1 MNAPIQF
8 DRSFASHENAKYWS
22 DKNGDVK
29 PKDVYKGSHK
39 KYWFD
44 CDTCNHSFDSSL
56 SNVTGNGRWCPYCGS
71 SKLCDDLFCN
81 NCFTKSFASHEKAKY
96 WSVKNVVNPRDA
108 FKNSDTKY
116 WFDCVKCPHKFN
128 TALKSIS
135 KGVWCPYCATPV
147 KQLCDKSTCEFCF
160 TKSFASHEKAKYW
173 SDKNGD
179 VKPRDISYCNGNK
192 YWFDCNTCNHSFHA
206 TLASIVR
213 GNWCSYCANKTLCNE
228 DCNHCFEKSFAS
240 HEKAKYWSDKNGDV
254 KPNDV
259 FKGSHKKYWFDCDKC
274 PHSFDSS
281 LSNIS
286 GGKWC
291 PYCGS
296 SKLCDDSCC
305 NNCFTRS
312 FASHEKVKYWS
323 DKNGDVKPRDV
334 SLGSNTKYWF
344 DCDKCNHSFDTSTI
358 SSINQGCW
366 CPYCTCKQ
374 LCKAQDCKYCF
385 TKSFASHEK
394 AKYWS
399 DKNGDMKPNDAFKSS
414 NKKYWF
420 DCNNCNHSF
429 DSTLAHIN
437 QGNWCPYCAVPL
449 KQLCDKLNCD
459 FCFNNSFASH
469 PKEKYWSDKNGDVK
483 PRDVSKSNGN
493 KYWFDCNTCNRRF
506 DMTLSGV
513 VRGNW
518 CPYCKNKTE
527 QKLYEALKPLY
538 PTLITQFKQEWCK
551 NKLCLPFDF
560 CIPEHKI
567 IIELDGRQHFK
578 QVWNWTS
585 PEKQF
590 ENDKYKEKCANENG
604 YSVIRLLQE
613 DALNNKHDWFDR
625 IQTEIENIIK
635 DDTIIHNVY
644 MAEDGEYDAHITE

>member
-8 DRSFASHENAKYWS
+8 DRSFASHEKAKYWS
-22 DKNGDVK
+22 EKNGKVK
-29 PKDVYKGSHK
+29 PKDVYKGSCK

-44 CDTCNHSFDSSL
+44 CDKCPHSFDSSL

-179 VKPRDISYCNGNK
+179 VKPRDITYCNGNK
-192 YWFDCNTCNHSFHA
+192 YWFDCNTCNHSFDA

-213 GNWCSYCANKTLCNE
+213 GSWCPYCSCKQLCDKLNCE
-228 DCNHCFEKSFAS
+228 FCFNNSFAS
-240 HEKAKYWSDKNGDV
+240 HPQAKYWSDKNGDV
-254 KPNDV
+254 RPNDV
-259 FKGSHKKYWFDCDKC
+259 FKGSNKKYWFDCVKC
-274 PHSFDSS
+274 HHSFDSS
-281 LSNIS
+281 LGNIS

-312 FASHEKVKYWS
+312 VASHEKAKYWS
-323 DKNGDVKPRDV
+323 DKNGDVKPRNV
-334 SLGSNTKYWF
+334 SLGSNKKYWF

-358 SSINQGCW
+358 SSIIQGC
-366 CPYCTCKQ
+366 
-374 LCKAQDCKYCF
+374 
-385 TKSFASHEK
+385 
-394 AKYWS
+394 
-399 DKNGDMKPNDAFKSS
+399 
-414 NKKYWF
+414 
-420 DCNNCNHSF
+420 
-429 DSTLAHIN
+429 
-437 QGNWCPYCAVPL
+437 
-449 KQLCDKLNCD
+449 
-459 FCFNNSFASH
+459 
-469 PKEKYWSDKNGDVK
+469 
-483 PRDVSKSNGN
+483 
-493 KYWFDCNTCNRRF
+493 
-506 DMTLSGV
+506 
-513 VRGNW
+513 W

-527 QKLYEALKPLY
+527 TKLFDALKPLY

-551 NKLCLPFDF
+551 NKSCLPFDF

-578 QVWNWTS
+578 QVSNWKC
-585 PEKQF
+585 PEETF
-590 ENDKYKEKCANENG
+590 ENDLFKETCANDNG
-604 YSVIRLLQE
+604 YSVIRILQE
-613 DALNNKHDWFDR
+613 DVLGDKYDWFDR

-644 MAEDGEYDAHITE
+644 MAENGEYDKFLEI